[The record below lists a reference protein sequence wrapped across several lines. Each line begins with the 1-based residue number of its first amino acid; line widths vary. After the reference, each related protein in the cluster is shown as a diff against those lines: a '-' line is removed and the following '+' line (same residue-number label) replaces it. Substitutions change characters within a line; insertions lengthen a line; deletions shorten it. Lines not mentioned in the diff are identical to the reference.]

1 MPAQVPAHP
10 VLDAMFRHD
19 LGVSSVIKSE
29 PRKKPLLATLNG
41 ALGLRIQAYLWHAT
55 APYEREVGAHKIQ
68 ITLPGLSSNAR
79 IHIPREPGRLVLFCG
94 FASQF
99 DTWILWDAELFIL
112 PEGIAHSR
120 NLQVSVEALTDAVAR
135 GVSVSTKKVRKT
147 IIGPVEASI
156 VACRRSCLL
165 QAIEE
170 RFRLSIL
177 RALAGDD

>member
-1 MPAQVPAHP
+1 MPTQVPARP
-10 VLDAMFRHD
+10 DLDAMFRHD
-19 LGVSSVIKSE
+19 LGAASVIESE

-68 ITLPGLSSNAR
+68 VTLPGVPRNRR
-79 IHIPREPGRLVLFCG
+79 IRIPREPGRLVLFCG

-99 DTWILWDAELFIL
+99 DTWIFWDADLFML
-112 PEGIAHSR
+112 PEGITHSR
-120 NLQVSVEALTDAVAR
+120 NLQVSVAALTDAVAH

-147 IIGPVEASI
+147 ISGSVEASI
-156 VACRRSCLL
+156 VTCRRSCLV

-170 RFRLSIL
+170 RFRLGVL
-177 RALAGDD
+177 RSVAGEH